1 MRIDFGDAAMQKGA
15 VLPKPGQVAQ
25 SNGQGASL
33 LQASLRF
40 SCVFRVGLVMA
51 ALASAAPVWA
61 QAFQTL
67 APYAILMDADTR
79 TVLFEKAADDLVSP
93 ASTAKLMTAEIIF
106 HEIAEG
112 RLKLADE
119 FTISKN
125 AWHEGG
131 ARAGGSSMFALV
143 DSRVSIENLI
153 QGLVVQSGNDAAIAL
168 AEGIAGSEG
177 AFATLMNRR
186 ASELGMAK
194 STFANP
200 WGKADAAQK
209 VTAREMMMLADH
221 VIRTYPELYKYFGEK
236 EFTWN
241 KIKQQNRNPLLFM
254 DIGADGLKTGNVED
268 SGFGLIGSAVQNGQ
282 RLILV
287 VNGLKSAKDR
297 AEEARKILQWGFR
310 AFEPKTLFAAGEI
323 IGSAR
328 LYGGAQ
334 AEVDLQAE
342 GAVKVLIPRGSGE
355 RLSARIVYT
364 GPIAAP
370 VAQGA
375 KIARLQVLRGTV
387 QALDVPLKAA
397 TGVEVGPLP
406 RRAYDAAVE
415 LATDLIRRN
424 FGKK

>member
-1 MRIDFGDAAMQKGA
+1 
-15 VLPKPGQVAQ
+15 
-25 SNGQGASL
+25 
-33 LQASLRF
+33 
-40 SCVFRVGLVMA
+40 MA

-200 WGKADAAQK
+200 WGKADPAQK
-209 VTAREMMMLADH
+209 VTAREMVMLADH

>member
-1 MRIDFGDAAMQKGA
+1 M
-15 VLPKPGQVAQ
+15 
-25 SNGQGASL
+25 L
-33 LQASLRF
+33 LQNHN
-40 SCVFRVGLVMA
+40 CFRAGMA
-51 ALASAAPVWA
+51 GVAWLALAAVSPCLA
-61 QAFQTL
+61 QAQGFQTI

-79 TVLFEKAADDLVSP
+79 TILFERAADELVAP
-93 ASTAKLMTAEIIF
+93 ASTAKLLTAEIVF

-119 FTISKN
+119 FTISEN
-125 AWHEGG
+125 AWRKGG
-131 ARAGGSSMFALV
+131 ATAGGSSMFALV
-143 DSRVSIENLI
+143 NSRVSIENLL

-200 WGKADAAQK
+200 WGKGDPAQK
-209 VTAREMMMLADH
+209 VTAREMVMLADH
-221 VIRTYPELYKYFGEK
+221 IIRSYPELYKYFGEK

-241 KIKQQNRNPLLFM
+241 KIKQANRNPLLFM
-254 DIGADGLKTGNVED
+254 DIGADGLKTGNIDE
-268 SGFGLIGSAVQNGQ
+268 SGFGLVGSALQGGQ

-310 AFEPKTLFAAGEI
+310 SFEPKTLFNAGDI
-323 IGSAR
+323 VGSAR
-328 LYGGAQ
+328 LFGGAQ
-334 AEVDLQAE
+334 TEVDLLAD
-342 GAVKVLIPRGSGE
+342 GPVKVLVPRGSSE
-355 RLSARIVYT
+355 RLSARIVYS

-370 VAQGA
+370 IAQGA
-375 KIARLQVLRGTV
+375 SIARLLVQRGSV
-387 QALDVPLKAA
+387 QALDVPLKSA
-397 TGVEVGPLP
+397 TSVEVGTLP
-406 RRAYDAAVE
+406 RRAYDAGLE

>member
-1 MRIDFGDAAMQKGA
+1 
-15 VLPKPGQVAQ
+15 
-25 SNGQGASL
+25 
-33 LQASLRF
+33 
-40 SCVFRVGLVMA
+40 MA

-297 AEEARKILQWGFR
+297 AEESRKILQWGFR

>member
-1 MRIDFGDAAMQKGA
+1 
-15 VLPKPGQVAQ
+15 
-25 SNGQGASL
+25 
-33 LQASLRF
+33 
-40 SCVFRVGLVMA
+40 MA
-51 ALASAAPVWA
+51 ALGGGASAWA

-67 APYAILMDADTR
+67 APFAILMDADTS
-79 TVLFEKAADDLVSP
+79 TILFEKAADELVSP
-93 ASTAKLMTAEIIF
+93 ASTAKLMTAEIVF

-119 FTISKN
+119 FTISRN

-131 ARAGGSSMFALV
+131 ARAGSSSMFALV
-143 DSRVSIENLI
+143 DSHVSIENLI

-186 ASELGMAK
+186 ASQLGMVK

-200 WGKADAAQK
+200 WGKADPAQK
-209 VTAREMMMLADH
+209 VTAREMAMLADH

-268 SGFGLIGSAVQNGQ
+268 SGFGLIGSAVQKGQ
-282 RLILV
+282 RLIVV
-287 VNGLKSAKDR
+287 VNGLKTAKDR
-297 AEEARKILQWGFR
+297 AEESRKILQWGFR

-334 AEVDLQAE
+334 AEVDLLAE
-342 GAVKVLIPRGSGE
+342 GAVKVLLPRGSGE

-375 KIARLQVLRGTV
+375 KIARLQVLRGAV
-387 QALDVPLKAA
+387 QALDMPLMAA
-397 TGVEVGPLP
+397 TSVEIGPLP
-406 RRAYDAAVE
+406 RRAYDAALE
-415 LATDLIRRN
+415 LATGLFRPN
-424 FGKK
+424 SGKK

>member
-1 MRIDFGDAAMQKGA
+1 
-15 VLPKPGQVAQ
+15 
-25 SNGQGASL
+25 
-33 LQASLRF
+33 
-40 SCVFRVGLVMA
+40 MA

>member
-1 MRIDFGDAAMQKGA
+1 MLRCNELLRYAGRTLLCGTTRH
-15 VLPKPGQVAQ
+15 
-25 SNGQGASL
+25 GASL
-33 LQASLRF
+33 LRANSCF
-40 SCVFRVGLVMA
+40 SCAFRGAVVMA
-51 ALASAAPVWA
+51 ALASAAPAWA

-67 APYAILMDADTR
+67 APYAILMDAETR
-79 TVLFEKAADDLVSP
+79 TILMEKAADELVSP
-93 ASTAKLMTAEIIF
+93 ASTAKLMTAEIVF

-119 FTISKN
+119 FTISRN
-125 AWHEGG
+125 ALREGG

-168 AEGIAGSEG
+168 AEGIAGSEA

-200 WGKADAAQK
+200 WGKADPAQK
-209 VTAREMMMLADH
+209 VTAREMAMLADH

-282 RLILV
+282 RLIVV

-297 AEEARKILQWGFR
+297 AEESRKILQWGFR
-310 AFEPKTLFAAGEI
+310 AFEPKILFGAGEI

-334 AEVDLQAE
+334 AEVDLLAE
-342 GAVKVLIPRGSGE
+342 GAVKVLLPRGSGE

-375 KIARLQVLRGTV
+375 NIARLQVLRGTV
-387 QALDVPLKAA
+387 QALDMPLKAA
-397 TGVEVGPLP
+397 VSVGIGPLP
-406 RRAYDAAVE
+406 RRAYDAALE
-415 LATDLIRRN
+415 LATGLFRRN